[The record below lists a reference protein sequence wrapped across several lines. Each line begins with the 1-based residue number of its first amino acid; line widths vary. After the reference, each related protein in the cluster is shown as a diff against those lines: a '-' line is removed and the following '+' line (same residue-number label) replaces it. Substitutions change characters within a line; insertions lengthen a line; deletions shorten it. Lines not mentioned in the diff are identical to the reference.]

1 MIQRWIQRLR
11 EVRVAQ
17 RAGPLQRLVQPFRSL
32 RVCILPTLSQKELQV
47 QLRAANLKKTEK
59 YNEASRTP
67 TCKALFRSDS
77 NSIAIS
83 HAHFSKSVN
92 TKDAEFYFH
101 TSYRRCRPRAI
112 NKDSTF
118 TGDFTSR
125 VMARTKVPPRVHQT
139 LNELILLIALVP
151 KVFMIPERIFTPH
164 AMAAISNL
172 VRDLPWPTSARE
184 ARYNATLFPLEHA
197 INFW

>member
-67 TCKALFRSDS
+67 TCKALFRSDL

-92 TKDAEFYFH
+92 TKDAEFYVH

-112 NKDSTF
+112 NKIVP
-118 TGDFTSR
+118 SR
-125 VMARTKVPPRVHQT
+125 VISRV
-139 LNELILLIALVP
+139 ELW
-151 KVFMIPERIFTPH
+151 PEQKYR
-164 AMAAISNL
+164 
-172 VRDLPWPTSARE
+172 
-184 ARYNATLFPLEHA
+184 LESTRH
-197 INFW
+197 